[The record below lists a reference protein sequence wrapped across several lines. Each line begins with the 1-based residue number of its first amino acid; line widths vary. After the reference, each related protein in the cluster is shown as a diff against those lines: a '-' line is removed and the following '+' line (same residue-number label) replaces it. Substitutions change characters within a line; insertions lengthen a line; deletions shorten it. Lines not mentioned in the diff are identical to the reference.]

1 MQLYDDFDFENMLF
15 TDEKIFTIEEEYNSQ
30 NTRMYSKY
38 FAELNDNEK
47 FAFHQLHPEYLMVW
61 AGVSCKGKINLIFL
75 EKEAKMNGKVY
86 ETNILNTKVIN
97 LTSTMFSNQ
106 YWTFFQDSA
115 TAHKKKS
122 TQQWLQEHV
131 PNFIQ
136 WTEWPASS
144 PDINPMH

>member
-1 MQLYDDFDFENMLF
+1 MLF

-86 ETNILNTKVIN
+86 KTNVLNTEVIN
-97 LTSTMFSNQ
+97 LTSTMFSN
-106 YWTFFQDSA
+106 
-115 TAHKKKS
+115 
-122 TQQWLQEHV
+122 
-131 PNFIQ
+131 
-136 WTEWPASS
+136 
-144 PDINPMH
+144 

>member
-1 MQLYDDFDFENMLF
+1 MFSNLYEKSVKRRPKDTFLQEKKNKLLDCKAKKKNRVKKWKELLQLYDDFDFENMLF

-75 EKEAKMNGKVY
+75 EKEASSAFFGRMPY
-86 ETNILNTKVIN
+86 A
-97 LTSTMFSNQ
+97 TM
-106 YWTFFQDSA
+106 
-115 TAHKKKS
+115 
-122 TQQWLQEHV
+122 
-131 PNFIQ
+131 
-136 WTEWPASS
+136 
-144 PDINPMH
+144 